1 MAVFVGFPTRSR
13 NALKRLT
20 VCQEPPNSGGLVAL
34 SVKTSSILS
43 RYIKKPITILIGSP
57 IPC

>member
-1 MAVFVGFPTRSR
+1 MAVPAGFPTRSR
-13 NALKRLT
+13 NALKRLAI
-20 VCQEPPNSGGLVAL
+20 CQEPPNSRGLFAL
-34 SVKTSSILS
+34 SVKTYSILS